1 MYVRMIT
8 RSAIAAIIPAMDSL
22 QAKRHLLLVT
32 DRRSQSDASPA
43 AGVRRYRLARLPW
56 ERRLPVTFPVCRSA

>member
-1 MYVRMIT
+1 MIT

-43 AGVRRYRLARLPW
+43 AGVRRYRLARLPGD
-56 ERRLPVTFPVCRSA
+56 RHLPVTLPVRKTA